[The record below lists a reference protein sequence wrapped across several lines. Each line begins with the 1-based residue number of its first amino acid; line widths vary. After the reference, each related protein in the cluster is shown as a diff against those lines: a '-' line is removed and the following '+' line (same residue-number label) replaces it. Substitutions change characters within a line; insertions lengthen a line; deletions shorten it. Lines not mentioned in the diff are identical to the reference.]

1 MADALWP
8 TIVRPDHRPEA
19 AVRGRRADAVSGADW
34 SILILIFVLA
44 ILVAVL
50 DTILAAL
57 HKDAYIPWV
66 NALGLIVIIGLALE
80 RLSRLIEALRQ
91 FLLRF

>member
-1 MADALWP
+1 M
-8 TIVRPDHRPEA
+8 
-19 AVRGRRADAVSGADW
+19 SGADW

-66 NALGLIVIIGLALE
+66 NALGLIVVIGLALE
-80 RLSRLIEALRQ
+80 RLSRLIEALRH